1 MVQIAPSILSADFSC
16 LGKEICHITQAGAD
30 LIHID
35 VMDGHFVPNLTIG
48 PMVVSSV
55 RKYSTLPFDVHLMI
69 EKPSLFIDD
78 FIEAGADFI
87 TIHVESDENPADLI
101 AKIKKHGKKAGLSIR
116 PKTNISQLIPYLPDI
131 DLILV
136 MAVEPGFG
144 GQAFQLHTLDR
155 LSEIK
160 SLICRK
166 KIMISVDGG
175 INLKTAPACVLA
187 GADILVSGSYIFKH
201 RSYAQAINQLKKEIP
216 YDKNFNR

>member
-16 LGKEICHITQAGAD
+16 LGKEIRRIAQAGAD

-48 PMVVSSV
+48 PMVVSSI
-55 RKYSTLPFDVHLMI
+55 RKHSTLPFDVHLMI

-78 FIEAGADFI
+78 FIEAGADLI
-87 TIHVESDENPADLI
+87 TIHVESAENPADLI
-101 AKIKKHGKKAGLSIR
+101 AKIKKHGKKAGISIR

-144 GQAFQLHTLDR
+144 GQIFQKQTLDR

-160 SLICRK
+160 SLIGRK
-166 KIMISVDGG
+166 KITISVDGG
-175 INLKTAPACVLA
+175 INLKTASACVLA

-201 RSYAQAINQLKKEIP
+201 RSYVQAINQLKKEIP